1 MNMRLQK
8 IGLSFLCLIIL
19 FSSCQ
24 WKVQE
29 KKKEDNNMT
38 ISVIRFD
45 KLLNDYVEFNSFSA
59 LQKMNTECPME
70 MKLLIEDILGLGE
83 VNEDNINGK
92 LKTFYSDPTLQALMK
107 DALLK
112 FDDISDIEKE
122 LTDGFEKLKHEVPFI
137 RIPSVYSQFSALN
150 ESVVVGD
157 SLLGFSID
165 KYMGEDYPLYKRFYY
180 NYQRKSMKPERIVPD
195 CFVYYLMSE
204 YPFPMDG
211 NRTLL
216 DLIMHF
222 GKIHYVVAK
231 ILNYSSVE
239 KELDYTEDEVKWCKA
254 NKKAIW
260 EYMLQNGHLFA
271 TDPMIIRKYNK
282 PAPYTAFFGDNS
294 PALIGIWMGT
304 QLVDSYMKNKKKAG
318 IKELLECTDY
328 QQMLT
333 DAKFKP

>member
-1 MNMRLQK
+1 
-8 IGLSFLCLIIL
+8 
-19 FSSCQ
+19 
-24 WKVQE
+24 
-29 KKKEDNNMT
+29 
-38 ISVIRFD
+38 
-45 KLLNDYVEFNSFSA
+45 
-59 LQKMNTECPME
+59 
-70 MKLLIEDILGLGE
+70 
-83 VNEDNINGK
+83 
-92 LKTFYSDPTLQALMK
+92 MK

-239 KELDYTEDEVKWCKA
+239 KNWIIQRMRLNGVRPIKRLFGNICYRTG
-254 NKKAIW
+254 IF
-260 EYMLQNGHLFA
+260 LQL
-271 TDPMIIRKYNK
+271 IR
-282 PAPYTAFFGDNS
+282 
-294 PALIGIWMGT
+294 
-304 QLVDSYMKNKKKAG
+304 
-318 IKELLECTDY
+318 
-328 QQMLT
+328 
-333 DAKFKP
+333 